1 MTSTLTTLLMVV
13 MVVMVAAEEMP
24 TEEEEDVAP
33 YDTPVAEERV
43 SHDHNNHNETL
54 SPAEELLRAAE
65 AAGYDLT
72 LQRLDIAAAATDLE
86 VEEMMPAPV
95 AEAFIAHRRM
105 DNFDRIREQMI
116 GMIFTGKPQPLGFRP
131 RRPAMSRS
139 PPPPHNFRSNQPG
152 RFHAQ
157 YNPQGE
163 PSIHDIRKVPAPD
176 KILKPLPFAPG
187 PTMVKFPHPPPRHH
201 PPTAPSR
208 QSTGPVPDFS
218 NTVGPDFGPVTIN
231 DFNGNFGFDNFKN
244 NFGDFNSANSPP
256 IRPPPPAH
264 RPPPPAPHR
273 PSPPR
278 PAPRPSQARPAP
290 RPEPTRHRPRPR
302 PSHSRPGGFG
312 NIGFGG
318 FSGGDESCVKYT
330 DDICLDTESYPH
342 EAILSSLVRDPSR
355 ADNMMAEVRSQSAD
369 ELIDG
374 VTSSQEAKYNYQ
386 HYFGNRRADTVSHA
400 HRDFAQDGGFLCPAE
415 VKYARPKRARNSKGA
430 WKFIV
435 NMDKYSQ
442 TIRMEKCMKPG
453 GACSYVS
460 HHYRATCNQI
470 YNYHRLLSWEEGR
483 GLHMDIFKVPSCCS
497 CHIQG
502 YAYVFPPLNK
512 HQNLAGSEQVI
523 HTVPAPS
530 SDPEE
535 QEGRDTQGFT
545 PVNRHPGGQRSPPRS
560 QLPARSGPHPGH
572 DLHRMQEVEQSHQ
585 QEPPQHP
592 TQRLTPNPS
601 RETARARNGDDRV
614 NYGYHPIIDFF
625 TPYRI
630 Q

>member
-386 HYFGNRRADTVSHA
+386 HYFGNRYDQVVTLY
-400 HRDFAQDGGFLCPAE
+400 DQ
-415 VKYARPKRARNSKGA
+415 
-430 WKFIV
+430 
-435 NMDKYSQ
+435 
-442 TIRMEKCMKPG
+442 
-453 GACSYVS
+453 
-460 HHYRATCNQI
+460 
-470 YNYHRLLSWEEGR
+470 
-483 GLHMDIFKVPSCCS
+483 VPSCCS

-535 QEGRDTQGFT
+535 QEGRFT

-572 DLHRMQEVEQSHQ
+572 DLHSRMQEVEQSHQ